1 MLGGMRGTATPDG
14 SFSPATKAAVVVR
27 ARSECERCGRWCG
40 EGTWREFHHRNPRG
54 MGGAAAERAVELA
67 DPANCLLLCHLCHRW
82 IETHRSEAL
91 AAGWLVHNGDDPR
104 EVSAEIYR
112 RGRVWLGVEYRP
124 VDELLAVVD
133 VKPGRVR
140 VRW

>member
-1 MLGGMRGTATPDG
+1 
-14 SFSPATKAAVVVR
+14 
-27 ARSECERCGRWCG
+27 
-40 EGTWREFHHRNPRG
+40 

-91 AAGWLVHNGDDPR
+91 AAGWLVHHGDDPR
-104 EVSAEIYR
+104 GVSAKIYR

-124 VDELLAVVD
+124 VDELLSVVA